1 MVNKLVGPKDNKQK
15 SACYQSTT
23 SCGESTRVKTNKF
36 SFEAVIPLLVE
47 QGAIASS
54 AEMERFVEVL
64 SESIRH
70 RESVSRR
77 WARIKERHD
86 IISLIYES
94 IESEEWN
101 EAVWRS
107 FLAAHFGRAS
117 AKGPEQTQ
125 SAARFLCAFAEKPF
139 WTWKRV
145 SEAPEALEEWLIEHS
160 DELTT
165 LAYGNHRK
173 YESQKPDLVWS
184 VIESF
189 VSLANDY
196 GSPSQLIAIT
206 AAESSVVFDD
216 LYRRL
221 RPLRRFGR
229 TGRFDFLVLLLDVG
243 LIADEPKSCYLRGA
257 TGPLKGASRLWGPNK
272 AVDLDE
278 LAAELA
284 KQLGVSPIIIE
295 DALCNWQK

>member
-15 SACYQSTT
+15 SGCYQSAT

-117 AKGPEQTQ
+117 AKGPEQTK
-125 SAARFLCAFAEKPF
+125 SAVRFLCAFGEKPF
-139 WTWKRV
+139 WTWNRV
-145 SEAPEALEEWLIEHS
+145 SEAPEALEEWLTEHS
-160 DELTT
+160 DELTM

-196 GSPSQLIAIT
+196 GSPSQLISI
-206 AAESSVVFDD
+206 AAADSSVVFDD

-243 LIADEPKSCYLRGA
+243 VIAVEPKSCYLRGA
-257 TGPLKGASRLWGPNK
+257 TGPLKGARRLWGPNK
-272 AVDLDE
+272 VVDLDE
-278 LAAELA
+278 MAADLA